1 MRENSPGEK
10 QVEIWWMWGTV
21 QLALGGA
28 VCAVCM
34 RGREW
39 QGEVSGAVSCGQSQH
54 CPESSREPLKMCQQ
68 ERARAL
74 KNSLW
79 LRAEDGWKGWPGQR
93 NWGEMGAGGQVDQLQ
108 EEKQGQGRQS

>member
-1 MRENSPGEK
+1 MVDVGHGPARPGRGRLCCLP
-10 QVEIWWMWGTV
+10 QDST
-21 QLALGGA
+21 
-28 VCAVCM
+28 

-93 NWGEMGAGGQVDQLQ
+93 NWGEMGAGGLVDQLQ